1 MTKTII
7 IETIKDLPDVISG
20 VEVATITKEYIVNP
34 LRIEDIKLT
43 CAVAMLDH
51 IMKNMT
57 VSVVQDPE
65 GGTKHRLETRFLIG
79 SEQARYEKTINDLNN
94 AILELKEKEAN
105 LQKELATAKES
116 GQCFIKKM
124 FKNKE

>member
-34 LRIEDIKLT
+34 SRIEDIKLT

-94 AILELKEKEAN
+94 VRKIKSYEN
-105 LQKELATAKES
+105 LQVSTRKHIIQLLKLE
-116 GQCFIKKM
+116 KKQILIL
-124 FKNKE
+124 FY

>member
-7 IETIKDLPDVISG
+7 IETIKDLSDVISG

-34 LRIEDIKLT
+34 SRIKDIKLT

-94 AILELKEKEAN
+94 TITELKEREAD
-105 LQKELATAKES
+105 LQKELTIAKES
-116 GQCFIKKM
+116 GQCFIKKI

>member
-7 IETIKDLPDVISG
+7 IETIKDLPDIISG
-20 VEVATITKEYIVNP
+20 VEVATITKDYIVNP
-34 LRIEDIKLT
+34 SRVEDIKLT

-57 VSVVQDPE
+57 VSVIQDPE

-94 AILELKEKEAN
+94 TITELKEREAD
-105 LQKELATAKES
+105 LQKELTIAKEN

-124 FKNKE
+124 FKK

>member
-34 LRIEDIKLT
+34 SRIEDIKLT

-57 VSVVQDPE
+57 VSVIQDPE

-94 AILELKEKEAN
+94 AYESKRKMYYKTRENLSTGKTKVIALE
-105 LQKELATAKES
+105 
-116 GQCFIKKM
+116 F
-124 FKNKE
+124 